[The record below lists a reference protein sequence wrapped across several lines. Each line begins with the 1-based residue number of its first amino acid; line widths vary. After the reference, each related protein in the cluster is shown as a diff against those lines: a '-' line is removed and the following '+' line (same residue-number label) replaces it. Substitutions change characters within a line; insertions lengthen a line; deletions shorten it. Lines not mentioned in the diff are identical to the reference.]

1 MPQWNEII
9 AAGGMNSCLFL
20 SRIMEPD
27 SYEKQFVCPSPK
39 VWDFNEKRL
48 QWASVVHVEPRCM
61 KIRMLLQKNIHPNNT
76 GDPVRRDQRLTYHFV
91 LCTKVRAFWNEGNGT
106 ANFFFL
112 NFPPSHIDYWMRA
125 FPKSF
130 TAKFLNILKRKTET
144 LINLLTKVG
153 SVKFTALISPFL
165 FSKPSQFLK
174 RNSRQTAFTNSLWLD
189 KKMEQNSIQICVW
202 VTRKAGRS
210 WALRNFFR

>member
-106 ANFFFL
+106 ANYYLFKFPAITYWLL
-112 NFPPSHIDYWMRA
+112 NARISQIIYSKVSQYFE
-125 FPKSF
+125 KE
-130 TAKFLNILKRKTET
+130 TET